1 MRRADRRIVR
11 GVRAVVHR
19 LGLDAPERFLAAALA
34 LATGA
39 VVWYLATDLFA
50 YHSVNDD
57 EGVYLLQAAMLLD
70 GQVFLYPGDLAGAV
84 RPWFFVVDRGPGGAV
99 RMYSK
104 YAPVAPAVFALGRAV
119 AGDYRVA
126 LAAVAAGNAALTYA
140 LASQAFDRRV
150 GLVAVVALAGSPL
163 FLLTSSVFL
172 AYAPTTLF
180 DLAFAVCYVR
190 AARTGRLGYALAA
203 GAAIGVA
210 FFSRPYTALL
220 FALPFVAHALAVL
233 WRARRTGAF
242 PSVLRRYAAIA
253 VPGLA
258 FVGVTL
264 GYNALVTGDP
274 LLFPYEAF
282 APNDGLGLGRREIL
296 GHEVNYT
303 AGVALATTVAVVARL
318 LGEWTAAGPVGT
330 ALAAVGLGLFALD
343 LRGPPVRP
351 STSGMTDREV
361 GLVLV
366 GVFVSVIAGNFFF
379 WGTYNGLLSG
389 LFDLL
394 GPYYHF
400 DALVP
405 LSAFAAAGAVRGLRA
420 LRRATADRLSPSAAH
435 AVVLVVLLVG
445 APVVAAAER
454 GALADPV
461 AENRLRTENF
471 EATYEPIERAEF
483 DRALVFVPT
492 PYGPWSAH
500 PFQHLR
506 NDPGF
511 DGPVIYAQDRGP
523 ARDLATID
531 AVENRTLYRFT
542 YRGGWTGAVTPVEP
556 ELRRLTVLRGER
568 VEATTTVGAPEGME
582 RAWVRVET
590 ASGYARYAVD
600 DPGDAVTVRWTVG
613 PEGARATNHPFV
625 AGSGLASDGNGGA
638 PAIRLPDGA
647 SEVDLVVT
655 FADRAGGTLTYRQ
668 ELTVEATDE
677 GVRAV
682 WPPETRVCALVTE
695 CGTEGTYVG
704 PDGEYVDGVAVES
717 DASATNA
724 SRAPSPRSPPRVPMD
739 GKP

>member
-1 MRRADRRIVR
+1 MRRADRRAEEA
-11 GVRAVVHR
+11 VRAVARR
-19 LGLDAPERFLAAALA
+19 LGPPERLLAAALA

-39 VVWYLATDLFA
+39 VVWYLAVDLFA

-84 RPWFFVVDRGPGGAV
+84 RPWFFVVDRGPGGAI

-104 YAPVAPAVFALGRAV
+104 YAPVAPAVFALGKAG

-140 LASQAFDRRV
+140 LTAAAFDRRT
-150 GLVAVVALAGSPL
+150 GLVAVVALAGAPL
-163 FLLTSSVFL
+163 FLVTSSVFL

-180 DLAFAVCYVR
+180 NLAFAVCYVR
-190 AARTGRLGYALAA
+190 AARTGWLGYALVA

-210 FFSRPYTALL
+210 FLSRPYTALL

-233 WRARRTGAF
+233 WRARRTGEF
-242 PSVLRRYAAIA
+242 PSALRRYAAVA

-258 FVGVTL
+258 FVGITL

-274 LLFPYEAF
+274 LLFPYAAF
-282 APNDGLGLGRREIL
+282 GPRDGLGFGERALL
-296 GHEVNYT
+296 GHGVDYT
-303 AGVALATTVAVVARL
+303 SRLALATTVAAVSRL
-318 LGEWTAAGPVGT
+318 LVEWTVAGPVGT
-330 ALAAVGLGLFALD
+330 VLAAVGLGLFALE
-343 LRGPPVRP
+343 LRGRP
-351 STSGMTDREV
+351 IRASTSGMTDREV
-361 GLVLV
+361 GVVLV
-366 GVFVSVIAGNFFF
+366 GVFASVIAGNALF
-379 WGTYNGLLSG
+379 WGTYNGLLNG
-389 LFDLL
+389 LIDLL

-400 DALVP
+400 DVLLP
-405 LSAFAAAGAVRGLRA
+405 LSAFAAAGAVRGMRL
-420 LRRATADRLSPSAAH
+420 LRRTATARLSPAAAR

-445 APVVAAAER
+445 APVVVAAER

-461 AENRLRTENF
+461 AENRLRTENLGT
-471 EATYEPIERAEF
+471 AYEPIERTAF
-483 DRALVFVPT
+483 ARALVFVPT
-492 PYGPWSAH
+492 PYGAWSAH

-523 ARDLATID
+523 ARDLKTID
-531 AVENRTLYRFT
+531 AAGDRALYRFT
-542 YRGGWTGAVTPVEP
+542 YRGRWTGAVTPVEP

-568 VEATTTVGAPEGME
+568 IEATTTVGAPEGME

-590 ASGYARYAVD
+590 ESGYARYAVD
-600 DPGDAVTVRWTVG
+600 DPGEAVTVEWTVG
-613 PEGARATNHPFV
+613 PRGARATSHPFA
-625 AGSGLASDGNGGA
+625 AGRGLDSTGGE
-638 PAIRLPDGA
+638 PAVRVPEGA
-647 SEVDLVVT
+647 SEVDLTVT

-668 ELTVEATDE
+668 ELTVEVTGE

-682 WPPETRVCALVTE
+682 WPPEARVCALVTE

-704 PDGEYVDGVAVES
+704 PDGEYVDGVAVET
-717 DASATNA
+717 DARATNA
-724 SRAPSPRSPPRVPMD
+724 SRTVTDSSEPAARGED
-739 GKP
+739 NKP